1 MMSLHCHLAEDRS
14 EIRRLIVSKTELSS
28 NNDTWLKHYESLKSL
43 VNRTQIYLD
52 TFLEMWEDALN
63 EISSKE
69 GNDIASI
76 PRVIRLCK
84 KLNLSRAEVWAL
96 HFAIIHHVGQRFP
109 PVSCGKSSYSDRG
122 MLRNM
127 AICCPSLSTASAIL
141 LFISPQRDHVSQGII
156 KLKDDPISLK
166 WDGISFSMDKVVLSA
181 LLGVPLTLDE
191 KLTIDATIIAD
202 ILDEEEE
209 LSSEAIS
216 NGEKEFA
223 KIAQNTEK
231 DISSILDPEVD
242 KLYDTLNNLIL
253 EENKMTENE
262 TNAMIDDQTS

>member
-1 MMSLHCHLAEDRS
+1 
-14 EIRRLIVSKTELSS
+14 
-28 NNDTWLKHYESLKSL
+28 
-43 VNRTQIYLD
+43 
-52 TFLEMWEDALN
+52 MWEDALN

-69 GNDIASI
+69 GTDIASI

-166 WDGISFSMDKVVLSA
+166 WDGILFSMDKVVLSA